1 MILQLIIL
9 QLIISHCQRVWLRRF
24 FSQGYDID
32 GLKADYSN
40 VDFDMEECETYNN
53 IKLGGNDI
61 AEEVVHMGT
70 TENFVLISD
79 ADIKHLRVDNLH
91 A

>member
-1 MILQLIIL
+1 
-9 QLIISHCQRVWLRRF
+9 
-24 FSQGYDID
+24 
-32 GLKADYSN
+32 
-40 VDFDMEECETYNN
+40 MEECETYNN

-70 TENFVLISD
+70 TEDFVLISD